1 MNEILF
7 KSATAVAG
15 MLRRK
20 EISSTA
26 VTEMLLTQIDSVNSA
41 LNAVVELRSEEA
53 LREAG
58 DTVGS
63 TLNLD
68 ELLRLIMT
76 SAAELLRAETSS
88 LLLLDEDA
96 GDLIIHVATGESGE
110 QVAQQRVPAG
120 KGIAGWVLEQGEP
133 AVVANPREDSRF
145 FPGMDEATGFE
156 TRNILALPL
165 KVRDRTVGVVE
176 VINKHEGG
184 FTDTD
189 RELAAALANQAAIA
203 IDNAQLYA
211 KLADAVVTSRMSYRL

>member
-1 MNEILF
+1 MPENGQDELQ
-7 KSATAVAG
+7 A
-15 MLRRK
+15 LRRII
-20 EISSTA
+20 EITG
-26 VTEMLLTQIDSVNSA
+26 LLN
-41 LNAVVELRSEEA
+41 
-53 LREAG
+53 
-58 DTVGS
+58 S

-68 ELLRLIMT
+68 ELLRLIMS

-120 KGIAGWVLEQGEP
+120 KGIAGWVLEQGEA
-133 AVVANPREDSRF
+133 AVVENPKDDPRF

-165 KVRDRTVGVVE
+165 KVRERTVGVVE

>member
-1 MNEILF
+1 MAENGQDEVQ
-7 KSATAVAG
+7 A
-15 MLRRK
+15 LRRII
-20 EISSTA
+20 EITG
-26 VTEMLLTQIDSVNSA
+26 LLN
-41 LNAVVELRSEEA
+41 
-53 LREAG
+53 
-58 DTVGS
+58 S

-110 QVAQQRVPAG
+110 QVTQQRIPAG
-120 KGIAGWVLEQGEP
+120 QGIAGWVLEQGEV
-133 AVVANPREDSRF
+133 AVVENPKDDPRF
-145 FPGMDEATGFE
+145 FAGMDEATGFE
-156 TRNILALPL
+156 TQNILALPL

-176 VINKHEGG
+176 VINKREGG

-189 RELAAALANQAAIA
+189 RELAGALANQAAIA